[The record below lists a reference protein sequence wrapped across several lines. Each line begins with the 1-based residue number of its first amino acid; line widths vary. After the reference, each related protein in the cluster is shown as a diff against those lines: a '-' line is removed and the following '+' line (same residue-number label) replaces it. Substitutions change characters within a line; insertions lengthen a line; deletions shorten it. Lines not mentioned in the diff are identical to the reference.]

1 MNRSRWL
8 KTPIYSLECLGN
20 PGCHYGVQRHLL
32 AESASSP
39 LTDHSDV
46 QLVFWL
52 EPRIIDTN
60 LLGRKDKIAP
70 VEGDYHRRHL
80 IETRAG

>member
-1 MNRSRWL
+1 
-8 KTPIYSLECLGN
+8 
-20 PGCHYGVQRHLL
+20 
-32 AESASSP
+32 
-39 LTDHSDV
+39 
-46 QLVFWL
+46 
-52 EPRIIDTN
+52 